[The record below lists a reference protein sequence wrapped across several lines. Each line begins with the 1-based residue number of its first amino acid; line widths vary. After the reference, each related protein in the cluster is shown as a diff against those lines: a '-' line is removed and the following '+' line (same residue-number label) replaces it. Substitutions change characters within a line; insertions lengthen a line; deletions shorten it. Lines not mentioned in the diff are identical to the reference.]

1 VKYPF
6 KKLDVVAVPDF
17 SAGAMENTAAIF
29 YRETLLLADPTAA
42 STDVR
47 KEIAAA
53 LAHDMAHQWS
63 VIPGRPLKCSSFL
76 PSTKCRKPR
85 TLKQA
90 VERMTTC
97 ADLAT
102 AQSPKL
108 TEWLKR

>member
-1 VKYPF
+1 VQQFFAELK
-6 KKLDVVAVPDF
+6 VPE
-17 SAGAMENTAAIF
+17 A
-29 YRETLLLADPTAA
+29 
-42 STDVR
+42 
-47 KEIAAA
+47 K
-53 LAHDMAHQWS
+53 
-63 VIPGRPLKCSSFL
+63 
-76 PSTKCRKPR
+76 R